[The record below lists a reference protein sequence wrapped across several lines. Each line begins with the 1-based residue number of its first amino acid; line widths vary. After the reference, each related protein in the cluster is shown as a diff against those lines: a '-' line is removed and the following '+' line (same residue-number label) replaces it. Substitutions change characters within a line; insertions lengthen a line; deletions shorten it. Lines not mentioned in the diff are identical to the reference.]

1 MDRRCEEFAAQSGLG
16 SEWLTSLPTSGVGQ
30 SCALCDAAEV
40 RWVHALE
47 PTRVRYRVYG
57 KGHTL
62 PSFWMLCARC
72 ERLYTAG
79 DHEALLTLML
89 SAPSWE
95 SFTVQ
100 QIDECVRQPLAV
112 FVRADLGAVALPPP

>member
-1 MDRRCEEFAAQSGLG
+1 MAGGHQPGG
-16 SEWLTSLPTSGVGQ
+16 LPTSGVGQ
-30 SCALCDAAEV
+30 SCALCAAAEV
-40 RWVHALE
+40 RWVHGLD

-72 ERLYTAG
+72 ERLYAAA
-79 DHEALLTLML
+79 DYPALITVML
-89 SAPSWE
+89 GAPSWE
-95 SFTVQ
+95 SFATE

-112 FVRADLGAVALPPP
+112 FARADLGAVALTT